1 MGQLKRFG
9 RVLGSGLLMM
19 AAWTVLAAPAIR
31 QQAEIASDQGSSLV
45 AAFEAA
51 YTRYPS
57 LPPGSLEALAYV
69 ASRGR
74 APDPTVLESDQGM
87 PIPAGVMG
95 LHRGQGGFADLVG
108 EASRLTGFTRAQI
121 ENHTRAN
128 IIAAAALLDAH
139 RNAKALREPVL
150 ENFSTAFA
158 DLSGIV
164 VRSKSLVENYA
175 RDAYAYDV
183 LLAADR
189 GSDDLELRFPE
200 HPVEFDR
207 AFDPATLAT
216 LRAPFVRIALGDDA
230 DAVVKGLV
238 DMSDD
243 TSKGPGYLA
252 KSSDYAPALWVASP
266 NFSARSSAP
275 TEVTIHTMQG
285 SYAGSIS
292 WFANSASQ
300 VSAHYLLRSSD
311 GQVTQMVRNASKAWH
326 VGIHNNYTLGI
337 EHEGFVDNP
346 AWYTAAMYSASAAL
360 TKHLCATAAI
370 DCRKAYQGASSS
382 GVNPIAGP
390 TVKGHQ
396 HYSSQSHTDPG
407 IHWDWPRY
415 YQLIN
420 GVVAGPPVVLDNFE
434 SSEGHFN
441 TAPTYSGSTVGI
453 ATSSTAERS
462 NLRPKNG
469 AWSER
474 IVLNDNTATTANW
487 SVRFLSGSGAPSQN
501 TQLAKAGGRIGF
513 WAYASTGGVSVAVGV
528 DDSDGTERS
537 TLLALPSNAW
547 TFVEW
552 RLDDAAQWNAWSG
565 GNGTI
570 TSSTTLDAIW
580 LFRSQASTAVTV
592 YIDDVQYRVQ

>member
-1 MGQLKRFG
+1 MPVATR
-9 RVLGSGLLMM
+9 LLLI
-19 AAWTVLAAPAIR
+19 ACLSIVAWPALAAPDAVR
-31 QQAEIASDQGSSLV
+31 APESDMRRAETLTR
-45 AAFEAA
+45 AFDAA
-51 YTRYPS
+51 YARYPA
-57 LPPGSLEALAYV
+57 LPPGTLEALAQV

-74 APDPTVLESDQGM
+74 ALDPDQQESDQDM

-108 EASRLTGFTRAQI
+108 EASRLTGFSRRQI
-121 ENHTRAN
+121 ERNTRAN
-128 IIAAAALLDAH
+128 VIAAAALLDAH
-139 RNAKALREPVL
+139 RGAKAVGEPVI
-150 ENFSTAFA
+150 ENFA
-158 DLSGIV
+158 DAIAHLSGIV

-175 RDAYAYDV
+175 RDAFAYDV

-189 GSDDLELRFPE
+189 GSDDGALRFPE
-200 HPVEFDR
+200 RPVAFDR
-207 AFDPATLAT
+207 AFDLATLET

-238 DMSDD
+238 DMNDD

-252 KSSDYAPALWVASP
+252 KSTDYPPALWVASP
-266 NFSARSSAP
+266 NFSTRNTAP
-275 TEVTIHTMQG
+275 REVTIHTMQG

-300 VSAHYLLRSSD
+300 VSAHYLVRSSD
-311 GQVTQMVRNASKAWH
+311 GQITQMVRNASKAWH
-326 VGIHNNYTLGI
+326 VGIHNNYTFGI
-337 EHEGFVDNP
+337 EHEGFVNNP
-346 AWYTAAMYSASAAL
+346 AWYTAAMYSASAKL
-360 TKHLCATAAI
+360 SKHLCTVSAI
-370 DCRKAYQGASSS
+370 DCAKAYRGASSS

-396 HYSSQSHTDPG
+396 HYTSQSHTDPG

-415 YQLIN
+415 YSLIN
-420 GVVAGPPVVLDNFE
+420 GAVAAPPVILDNFE
-434 SSEGHFN
+434 GSEGHFN

-453 ATSSTAERS
+453 STSSTAERS
-462 NLRPKNG
+462 NLRPKKG
-469 AWSER
+469 GWSER

-487 SVRFLSGSGAPSQN
+487 AVRFLSGSGSPGQN
-501 TQLAKAGGRIGF
+501 STLAKAGGRIGF
-513 WAYASTGGVSVAVGV
+513 WAYASTSGVSVAVGV

-537 TLLALPSNAW
+537 TQKTLPSNAW

-552 RLDDAAQWNAWSG
+552 KLDDAAQWNAWSG

-592 YIDDVQYRVQ
+592 YLDDVQYRVQ